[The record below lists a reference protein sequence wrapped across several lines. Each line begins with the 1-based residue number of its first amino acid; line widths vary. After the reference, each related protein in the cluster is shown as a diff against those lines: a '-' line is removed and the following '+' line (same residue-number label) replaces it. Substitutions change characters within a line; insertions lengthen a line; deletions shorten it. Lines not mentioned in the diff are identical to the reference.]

1 MARAPPALF
10 IIIIAKPI
18 LAGEVLTS
26 AFVCRVCR
34 VACAGL
40 ERAGAGAWYHD
51 HGQAD
56 VHQVQG
62 LHHQHRR
69 HSRYHHPPSRPVR
82 VCVVSCVVC
91 VSCRA
96 SCARLT
102 TGVSAGHGDFGGEVE
117 RVLGMVDG
125 VVMLVDGTEGP
136 MAQTKFVLSKALS
149 YGLKPIV
156 VLNKMD
162 RDTIRPDEVESEAR
176 PLPII
181 ITSRS
186 RVAPFFNSFI
196 YLL

>member
-1 MARAPPALF
+1 M
-10 IIIIAKPI
+10 
-18 LAGEVLTS
+18 
-26 AFVCRVCR
+26 
-34 VACAGL
+34 
-40 ERAGAGAWYHD
+40 
-51 HGQAD
+51 
-56 VHQVQG
+56 
-62 LHHQHRR
+62 
-69 HSRYHHPPSRPVR
+69 
-82 VCVVSCVVC
+82 
-91 VSCRA
+91 
-96 SCARLT
+96 
-102 TGVSAGHGDFGGEVE
+102 E

-136 MAQTKFVLSKALS
+136 MAQTKFVLSKALG